1 MGTGQYRSAHGARRN
16 PGRNEETSALKIGCG
31 DLSVQPIRGSIV
43 PGPGDAGCRFF
54 RSRHMHF
61 SRVDFAGPDRQR
73 RMCAGWILAAGAG
86 GFYRPDRD
94 QRASAGGRAGA
105 VSVDPRPRAVFRWP
119 ALRPQ
124 LPETGVSAR
133 GSVDPARIQRQ
144 FGDRL
149 SAEPAGAADSP
160 HLEGQPDHQ
169 GRRRDQGRANPPK
182 ARRGWQADAR
192 FAARHFCS
200 PFADCAAL
208 GARPYRGKY
217 RPQDLPPSSVERIG
231 RTHPAANDVGEP
243 ALRGAGVA
251 AGAGLDLVGLC
262 GTVSRPGAARH
273 HAVLAVLGRDRHP
286 LADRCTSRRGFDHP
300 SQGRLLRS
308 LRRHARA
315 APRQEKRRCRDG
327 RRGAG
332 AVVQRKRP
340 VRSGTCAASVHR
352 AAAAIAAAAA
362 AIAQLSRAALAR
374 RVVAAGVVLAER
386 NRERSGRR
394 FGDRRHGLPDQLAG
408 RRRAGGLAV
417 HADRELDFGRAADDL
432 AGGRNLARG
441 DPLPAKRKD
450 FWGGVAQMLTVAGL
464 LVFPYDFATIGVP
477 QLAGIYEIVS
487 GDAHVGPHEFH
498 VLANGQTLEF
508 SGGITFGVTQELERF
523 LDAKEGVRTVRLN
536 SNGGRIL
543 EAQRMSDLISS
554 RNLAT
559 FVARDCLSACTIVF
573 LGGKERFMLPTAR
586 LGFHQ
591 PAFRGMTAS
600 DRRAAIATEQ
610 RRLQQRFGLSAAF
623 AARANS
629 APPGGMWY
637 PDKDEL
643 MRERVVT
650 RLVSPK
656 QVLPSP
662 TDAPTAN
669 AAPSS
674 ADGEHATPVARAPVP
689 AIRIPGTGEPTASVG
704 AAADGAVR
712 AKIPAELLKRLAAQ
726 PRKPVAIP
734 PAAAR

>member
-1 MGTGQYRSAHGARRN
+1 VSYWLNGTVSGLVVG
-16 PGRNEETSALKIGCG
+16 LVIGG
-31 DLSVQPIRGSIV
+31 MAYLINWQ
-43 PGPGDAGCRFF
+43 GDAEPVVWL
-54 RSRHMHF
+54 STLIA
-61 SRVDFAGPDRQR
+61 S
-73 RMCAGWILAAGAG
+73 WILAA
-86 GFYRPDRD
+86 
-94 QRASAGGRAGA
+94 
-105 VSVDPRPRAVFRWP
+105 
-119 ALRPQ
+119 L
-124 LPETGVSAR
+124 LT
-133 GSVDPARIQRQ
+133 I
-144 FGDRL
+144 
-149 SAEPAGAADSP
+149 
-160 HLEGQPDHQ
+160 
-169 GRRRDQGRANPPK
+169 
-182 ARRGWQADAR
+182 WQA
-192 FAARHFCS
+192 
-200 PFADCAAL
+200 
-208 GARPYRGKY
+208 
-217 RPQDLPPSSVERIG
+217 
-231 RTHPAANDVGEP
+231 VGIW
-243 ALRGAGVA
+243 
-251 AGAGLDLVGLC
+251 
-262 GTVSRPGAARH
+262 
-273 HAVLAVLGRDRHP
+273 
-286 LADRCTSRRGFDHP
+286 
-300 SQGRLLRS
+300 
-308 LRRHARA
+308 RA
-315 APRQEKRRCRDG
+315 AIRYRQ
-327 RRGAG
+327 
-332 AVVQRKRP
+332 
-340 VRSGTCAASVHR
+340 SG
-352 AAAAIAAAAA
+352 
-362 AIAQLSRAALAR
+362 
-374 RVVAAGVVLAER
+374 
-386 NRERSGRR
+386 
-394 FGDRRHGLPDQLAG
+394 
-408 RRRAGGLAV
+408 
-417 HADRELDFGRAADDL
+417 
-432 AGGRNLARG
+432 
-441 DPLPAKRKD
+441 KD

-464 LVFPYDFATIGVP
+464 LVFPYDFAIIGAP

-523 LDAKEGVRTVRLN
+523 LNAMAGVRTVRLN

-573 LGGKERFMLPTAR
+573 LGGRERFMLPTAR

-591 PAFRGMTAS
+591 PAFRGMTAA

-610 RRLQQRFGLSAAF
+610 QRLQQRFGLSAAF

-674 ADGEHATPVARAPVP
+674 ADGDHATPVARAPAP

-712 AKIPAELLKRLAAQ
+712 AKIPAELLKRLAAR
-726 PRKPVAIP
+726 PRKPAVIP

>member
-1 MGTGQYRSAHGARRN
+1 MPDLTDSVECVRGGFWRRALAVFIDLIAISALLQVVALVLFPLTHGQVQFSGGPLHGLNCQKLASVPEGVSIPPEFNANSVTDCQQSLLGLPTARTLRVSRITKDGAVTKVAQIRQRLDAEGKPTPGLPLDIFVLPLLIALRFALDRAGGSIGRRICRLRLSNASDGRTPPPTTSVSRRYAALALPLAPAWIWSAYAALFPGQELLGTTLYWLFWAGTGIPLLIA
-16 PGRNEETSALKIGCG
+16 AL
-31 DLSVQPIRGSIV
+31 L
-43 PGPGDAGCRFF
+43 
-54 RSRHMHF
+54 
-61 SRVDFAGPDRQR
+61 
-73 RMCAGWILAAGAG
+73 
-86 GFYRPDRD
+86 
-94 QRASAGGRAGA
+94 
-105 VSVDPRPRAVFRWP
+105 
-119 ALRPQ
+119 
-124 LPETGVSAR
+124 
-133 GSVDPARIQRQ
+133 
-144 FGDRL
+144 
-149 SAEPAGAADSP
+149 AADSII
-160 HLEGQPDHQ
+160 
-169 GRRRDQGRANPPK
+169 RRRDAFY
-182 ARRGWQADAR
+182 DR
-192 FAARHFCS
+192 FAGTRVLRLDRKNAVV
-200 PFADCAAL
+200 AMAAVAPVPSFSGSVPSDPEL
-208 GARPYRGKY
+208 A
-217 RPQDLPPSSVERIG
+217 PQASTALPPPLPPQPLRSRNYLVRHW
-231 RTHPAANDVGEP
+231 RGELSLP
-243 ALRGAGVA
+243 MSYWLN
-251 AGAGLDLVGLC
+251 
-262 GTVSRPGAARH
+262 GTVSGLVVGLVIGGMAYLINWQGDAEPVVWLSTLIASWIFAA
-273 HAVLAVLGRDRHP
+273 
-286 LADRCTSRRGFDHP
+286 
-300 SQGRLLRS
+300 LLTIWQS
-308 LRRHARA
+308 VGIWRA
-315 APRQEKRRCRDG
+315 AIRYRQ
-327 RRGAG
+327 
-332 AVVQRKRP
+332 
-340 VRSGTCAASVHR
+340 SG
-352 AAAAIAAAAA
+352 
-362 AIAQLSRAALAR
+362 
-374 RVVAAGVVLAER
+374 
-386 NRERSGRR
+386 
-394 FGDRRHGLPDQLAG
+394 
-408 RRRAGGLAV
+408 
-417 HADRELDFGRAADDL
+417 
-432 AGGRNLARG
+432 
-441 DPLPAKRKD
+441 KD

-464 LVFPYDFATIGVP
+464 LVFPYDFATVGAP

-487 GDAHVGPHEFH
+487 GDARVGPHEFH

-523 LDAKEGVRTVRLN
+523 LDAMAGVRTVRLN